1 MPKSSRW
8 TARAGPPAVNARVA
22 HSAACGI
29 ILRDRRG
36 RSRLHPRMSYQILK
50 AYLWFIAAFHLVV
63 GIAVNVSASLTQA
76 IARGYGATVDW
87 TPQLGAAS
95 GRRGR
100 AVPPR
105 RPRGL
110 RVAPLLQ
117 SSSVVLVHP
126 PKSPPPKSG
135 VRRDARARRAAVRG
149 FHRRADNRV
158 HGGPDVPR
166 AAHWRASHVALDCVS
181 DPAAGVE
188 HFARDEP
195 LLVSPA
201 RLARTP
207 RAACVRLDDPA

>member
-100 AVPPR
+100 AAPPR

-110 RVAPLLQ
+110 RVAPLVQ
-117 SSSVVLVHP
+117 SSPVVLVH
-126 PKSPPPKSG
+126 
-135 VRRDARARRAAVRG
+135 A
-149 FHRRADNRV
+149 
-158 HGGPDVPR
+158 
-166 AAHWRASHVALDCVS
+166 
-181 DPAAGVE
+181 
-188 HFARDEP
+188 
-195 LLVSPA
+195 
-201 RLARTP
+201 
-207 RAACVRLDDPA
+207 